1 MIMVA
6 SGPRSLVVGAGSTA
20 AGHPISGS
28 ARRAGQLSHS
38 GPLPT
43 AAGATPNDDPAFS
56 SRNAA
61 REATPMH
68 NIHRVTSGIAV
79 DPVRQIAIAN
89 PIAISFVSKLIPRGL
104 DNPEAPNAT
113 HPSGNEIGVHP

>member
-1 MIMVA
+1 MITVI
-6 SGPRSLVVGAGSTA
+6 SGRRSLSSRAGSTA
-20 AGHPISGS
+20 AGHPKLAEGGRGWEWEGGS
-28 ARRAGQLSHS
+28 NAALLLGVSRA

-61 REATPMH
+61 REATSMH

-89 PIAISFVSKLIPRGL
+89 PIAISFVSKLIPRG
-104 DNPEAPNAT
+104 
-113 HPSGNEIGVHP
+113 